1 MQKLFKIF
9 VILLLLLILLPIF
22 LTGVYLLWEREF
34 SSNLSNKSC
43 VSNNQVKDV
52 SFDDRIRDF
61 VFSSNRSDYIQFTK
75 GEVLYLISS
84 EFGKEGGEIVVQDM
98 CVDSA
103 KGVWKVY
110 LNVTV
115 AGIKN
120 VWFIFDVIKDD
131 RETAELY
138 VDGLY
143 LGNFQLP
150 PFIASS
156 LKEKINKGI
165 SDAILLVNE
174 NSFSGRSITNIELLE
189 EDIVVKG
196 VY

>member
-1 MQKLFKIF
+1 MQRLFKIF
-9 VILLLLLILLPIF
+9 GIFLLLLIFLPIF
-22 LTGVYLLWEREF
+22 LTGMYLLWEREF
-34 SSNLSNKSC
+34 SLNLSSKSC
-43 VSNNQVKDV
+43 VSNNQVKEI
-52 SFDDRIRDF
+52 SFDERIRNF
-61 VFSSNRSDYIQFTK
+61 VFSSDRSDYIQFTK
-75 GEVLYLISS
+75 EEVLYLISS
-84 EFGKEGGEIVVQDM
+84 ELKKEEGDIVVKDM
-98 CVDSA
+98 CVDSS

-110 LNVTV
+110 LNLTV

-120 VWFIFDVIKDD
+120 VWFIFDIIKDD

-138 VDGLY
+138 VDNLY

-150 PFIASS
+150 SFISSS

-165 SDAILLVNE
+165 SDAIVLVNE

>member
-1 MQKLFKIF
+1 MQRLFKILVVF
-9 VILLLLLILLPIF
+9 LLLLILLPVF
-22 LTGVYLLWEREF
+22 LVGIYLLWEREF

-43 VSNNQVKDV
+43 VSNNEVKEV

-61 VFSSNRSDYIQFTK
+61 VFSSDRSDYIQFTK
-75 GEVLYLISS
+75 GEALYLISS
-84 EFGKEGGEIVVQDM
+84 EFGKEEGEIVVKDM
-98 CVDSA
+98 CVDSS

-110 LNVTV
+110 LNLTV

-138 VDGLY
+138 VENLY

-150 PFIASS
+150 QFISS
-156 LKEKINKGI
+156 SIKEKINKGI

>member
-1 MQKLFKIF
+1 MQRLFKIL
-9 VILLLLLILLPIF
+9 VIFLLFLILLPIF
-22 LTGVYLLWEREF
+22 LTGIYLLWQKEF
-34 SSNLSNKSC
+34 ASNLSTKSC
-43 VSNNQVKDV
+43 VSNNEVKEV

-61 VFSSNRSDYIQFTK
+61 VFSSDRSDYIQFTK
-75 GEVLYLISS
+75 EEVLHLISS
-84 EFGKEGGEIVVQDM
+84 EFGKGEADIIVEDM

-110 LNVTV
+110 LNMTV

-120 VWFIFDVIKDD
+120 VWFIFDIIKDD

-138 VDGLY
+138 VDNLY

-150 PFIASS
+150 SFISSS

-165 SDAILLVNE
+165 SDAIVLVNE